1 MHQEGYGTVIH
12 ARLLVIGAPRR
23 MSRCKLI
30 RNTAGSVVGFFFF
43 SPSSSRESS
52 NYKARKGALLKPG
65 QQWLFKGSPLP
76 FLD

>member
-43 SPSSSRESS
+43 FSLLLLHGSQATTKQERELSQNQANS
-52 NYKARKGALLKPG
+52 GFLKVAHCH
-65 QQWLFKGSPLP
+65 F
-76 FLD
+76 